1 MASEVVATGSSAE
14 GLTPA
19 QQLMQQHDHHATVED
34 VVDEDDVAPGQSS
47 AAPQSETTE
56 TSATPLGEKAAG
68 KQKADGTTKKA
79 TNATLNTASE
89 EAFPALGAVKPRA
102 QAAVAPAWGKKPASL
117 AANGINGSGSASRAS
132 TPASGPATPASL
144 PASRGPALPSMAL
157 PGKHK
162 EHISFYNSDLKP
174 VRDLKKPIPQI
185 IHDINKRSKARLERR
200 ETPNGVAFEATGPS
214 KDVRQALVD
223 VANEVLAK
231 QTVKLSIP
239 ASVRPFI
246 IGRGG
251 DKIKEISSRSGA
263 RVQIPKQDVQDEDDE
278 VDVLIEGNALTA
290 GIARQEIMQIV
301 KERTS
306 TVNLRLKD
314 IPAEYYPFLA
324 GPRNAHIET
333 LLGNRDVRVQIPHYN
348 TWDERAPAQ
357 SPEAFVPQA
366 KYPIQISGDREAAQE
381 IQAEIQRRV
390 EQLRRDMAVDQQNIE
405 RGRHQFIAGDRG
417 YSSHD
422 FLEETGCTII
432 VPPSNDPSEDIYV
445 VGPLKGS
452 QRV

>member
-1 MASEVVATGSSAE
+1 MAKSNGSLLHTMASEVVATGSSAE

-56 TSATPLGEKAAG
+56 NSATPLGEKAAG

-89 EAFPALGAVKPRA
+89 EAFPALGPVKPRA

-231 QTVKLSIP
+231 VRGLTFNVVLKLTLRSKLLSSPFLLRFVLSLLAAAVTRLRRLAAALAHVCRFLSRMFKMRTMKWTCLSKAMLSRQASPVKKSCKLSK
-239 ASVRPFI
+239 S
-246 IGRGG
+246 
-251 DKIKEISSRSGA
+251 
-263 RVQIPKQDVQDEDDE
+263 
-278 VDVLIEGNALTA
+278 AL
-290 GIARQEIMQIV
+290 
-301 KERTS
+301 
-306 TVNLRLKD
+306 
-314 IPAEYYPFLA
+314 
-324 GPRNAHIET
+324 
-333 LLGNRDVRVQIPHYN
+333 
-348 TWDERAPAQ
+348 
-357 SPEAFVPQA
+357 
-366 KYPIQISGDREAAQE
+366 
-381 IQAEIQRRV
+381 
-390 EQLRRDMAVDQQNIE
+390 QL
-405 RGRHQFIAGDRG
+405 
-417 YSSHD
+417 
-422 FLEETGCTII
+422 
-432 VPPSNDPSEDIYV
+432 
-445 VGPLKGS
+445 
-452 QRV
+452 